1 MEIAVSHGY
10 LCLGFEY
17 ERWQTKFNMGIT
29 NLRIETNKIEE
40 LILEKTCRLQKSTKD
55 SGQTF
60 STMFLMIT
68 L

>member
-1 MEIAVSHGY
+1 MKDDK
-10 LCLGFEY
+10 
-17 ERWQTKFNMGIT
+17 Q
-29 NLRIETNKIEE
+29 NLIWESQIKETNKIEE